1 MGTLGVLWGFVKAL
15 PQLMRIYDQLKELF
29 GDNLAK
35 VEADLEIQVS
45 LVRQSKEPGVT
56 IEKKRELR
64 VEALKAGNNMF
75 SRIA

>member
-1 MGTLGVLWGFVKAL
+1 MLWGFVKAL

-35 VEADLEIQVS
+35 VEADLEIQVN
-45 LVRQSKEPGVT
+45 LIRQSKEPGIT

>member
-15 PQLMRIYDQLKELF
+15 PQLMRIYNQLKELF

-35 VEADLEIQVS
+35 VEADLEIQVN

-64 VEALKAGNNMF
+64 VEALKAGNSMF

>member
-35 VEADLEIQVS
+35 VEADLEIQVN

-64 VEALKAGNNMF
+64 VEALKAGNSMF

>member
-35 VEADLEIQVS
+35 VEADLEIQVN
-45 LVRQSKEPGVT
+45 LIRQSKEPGIT

>member
-15 PQLMRIYDQLKELF
+15 PQLMRIYNQLKELF

-35 VEADLEIQVS
+35 VEADLEIQVN